1 MPDLDVGNSTGLV
14 KQDMPV
20 VTIAISLEQEDA
32 PDMAVVGKCVAEDGD
47 QDVLVIVA
55 VDVDHGGMSRS
66 GHVDIERV
74 FDPLASGILAV
85 GQQAVG
91 EGIAGEDF
99 GLGIVVEIDHLDV
112 ADPGRDLDVWPEG
125 QLLKWESGGRVARA
139 TIEGGWK

>member
-1 MPDLDVGNSTGLV
+1 
-14 KQDMPV
+14 MPV
-20 VTIAISLEQEDA
+20 VTIAIAFEQEDA
-32 PDMAVVGKCVAEDGD
+32 SDMAVVGERVSENGD

-66 GHVDIERV
+66 GHVDLERV
-74 FDPLASGILAV
+74 FDPLATGILSV

-112 ADPGRDLDVWPEG
+112 ADPGRDLDGGSEG
-125 QLLKWESGGRVARA
+125 LALKWESGCRVDRTA
-139 TIEGGWK
+139 IEGCCK